1 MEKVLI
7 VDDDTNLLAGLK
19 RHLRK
24 HFDLFTAEGG
34 TQALDLVKSDGP
46 FAVTV
51 CDMRM
56 PGMNGVEVL
65 AAVKKLAPNTV
76 RIMLTGNV
84 EDVTST
90 LTGNEGGIF
99 RFYTKPCPPESLA
112 RGIEAGIER
121 YRLVTAAREH

>member
-24 HFDLFTAEGG
+24 HFDLSTAEDGE
-34 TQALDLVKSDGP
+34 QALDLVKSDGP

-56 PGMNGVEVL
+56 PV
-65 AAVKKLAPNTV
+65 
-76 RIMLTGNV
+76 
-84 EDVTST
+84 
-90 LTGNEGGIF
+90 
-99 RFYTKPCPPESLA
+99 SL
-112 RGIEAGIER
+112 
-121 YRLVTAAREH
+121 